1 MTECLTMETAMPNS
15 PSLTTAPC
23 LTSYSFAI
31 EVEMADVTA
40 RTVRDALHECDQN
53 HRWKIRSI
61 RDLPPGVSAGLTS
74 PVLKGDAGMA
84 DLRRMLLQLAEM
96 KEDDIGRARGLQVYM
111 SCNWTPTEVLKV
123 ISRYVKF
130 EREIEKW
137 VAAPCNGLHSRRI
150 DEPARVAYPHRN
162 TSPGGRHMS
171 FRHKG
176 QAEAK
181 YVTLGATRFRDPLRT
196 WMEFRQ
202 HFGTAC
208 PDRIEAWIKFLA
220 GFINTSRSK
229 AITMES
235 ECPAETY
242 RAPRDRSGFYPE
254 IRSLFDLAGW
264 NVECRNKRSGTKDW
278 WFVRP
283 GTGDAVCLHYSWLDW
298 FYHEGAASKNG
309 VVYKHTYKVLK
320 PAFMD
325 FFQDLIGTDEANRV
339 FKKIEE
345 SGQFKKI
352 GDDLF
357 DGVDSQVEKI
367 LKMRT

>member
-1 MTECLTMETAMPNS
+1 MMKCPSMETLVPDNPNS
-15 PSLTTAPC
+15 TASQRLTG
-23 LTSYSFAI
+23 YSFAI
-31 EVEMADVTA
+31 EVEMVDAAA
-40 RTVRDALHECDQN
+40 RTVRNALRECDRS
-53 HRWKIRSI
+53 HEWRVRSI
-61 RDLPPGVSAGLTS
+61 RDIPPSISAGLSS
-74 PVLKGDAGMA
+74 PVLKGSAGMA
-84 DLRRMLLQLAEM
+84 DLRRMLGDLQRCN
-96 KEDDIGRARGLQVYM
+96 EDHIGRVQGLHVYM

-123 ISRYVKF
+123 ISRYVRF

-137 VAAPCNGLHSRRI
+137 VAAPCNSLRSGQI
-150 DEPARVAYPHRN
+150 GQPARITCPHRN
-162 TSPGGRHMS
+162 TSPGGRQMP

-202 HFGTAC
+202 HFGTTC

-229 AITMES
+229 ARAIES

-242 RAPRDRSGFYPE
+242 RADRHRSKFYSE
-254 IRSLFDLAGW
+254 VKQLFGHAGW
-264 NVECRNKRSGTKDW
+264 NVECRNKQPGTKDW

-283 GTGDAVCLHYSWLDW
+283 GKDEAVCLHYSWLDW

-309 VVYKHTYKVLK
+309 VIYKHACKILK

-325 FFQDLIGTDEANRV
+325 FFRDLVGTEEANCV
-339 FKKIEE
+339 FKKIGK
-345 SGQFKKI
+345 SGQFKKT
-352 GDDLF
+352 GDSLF
-357 DGVDSQVEKI
+357 DGVDPQVVKI
-367 LKMRT
+367 LKTRT